1 MMIMMMMMMMIMMQ
15 GKLLSPALTRDKMPR
30 NASAPHFVL
39 ANRNLSTVFTPIARV
54 GSTVGYSVGSG
65 NNLQVGHQK
74 S

>member
-1 MMIMMMMMMMIMMQ
+1 MIMMMIVMMMMMLQ

-65 NNLQVGHQK
+65 NNLQVGQ
-74 S
+74 